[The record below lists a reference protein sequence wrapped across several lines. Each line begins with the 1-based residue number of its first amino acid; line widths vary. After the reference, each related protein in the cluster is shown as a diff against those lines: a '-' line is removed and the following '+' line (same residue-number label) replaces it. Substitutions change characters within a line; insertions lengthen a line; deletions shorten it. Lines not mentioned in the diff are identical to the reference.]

1 MCKSL
6 SSNFAF
12 LQGKAERDAC
22 YKPIIE
28 EIQRIFPGTEWL
40 GNYTFLYV
48 VSSLKVS
55 ISMKETFLICLYQ
68 QIHKYRMCKISHTCK
83 SRGRKIPMCNLI
95 ITKITTAATMMIV
108 MMMIMMMML
117 ITERS
122 KRITILMII
131 LIALINIKDFFQVQ
145 NG

>member
-6 SSNFAF
+6 SSNFAC

-48 VSSLKVS
+48 VSNLKVS

-68 QIHKYRMCKISHTCK
+68 QIHKYRMCKISNK

-95 ITKITTAATMMIV
+95 ITKITTAAPMMIV

>member
-6 SSNFAF
+6 SSNFAC

-48 VSSLKVS
+48 VSNLKVS

-68 QIHKYRMCKISHTCK
+68 QIHKYRMCKISNK

-131 LIALINIKDFFQVQ
+131 LIALINIKDFFQAQ